1 MIKPGMEPVGQK
13 IINEIEPQ
21 SCQQLTTLTKK
32 RRKKG
37 KKKTIWIEQE
47 AFEAF
52 KVTDAPLSHAL
63 D

>member
-32 RRKKG
+32 EEKKERKK
-37 KKKTIWIEQE
+37 IWIEQE